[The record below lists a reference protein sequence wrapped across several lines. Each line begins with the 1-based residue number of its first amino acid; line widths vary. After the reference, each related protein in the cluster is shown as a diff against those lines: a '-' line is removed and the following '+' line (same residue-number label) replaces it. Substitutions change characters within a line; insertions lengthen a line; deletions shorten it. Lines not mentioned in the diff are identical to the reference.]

1 MKVVEFKNGETV
13 SIREA
18 VKEDASRI
26 IDYLCMVAGETDFL
40 TFGPGEFLPTFDQE
54 VAAIEEMRRASNKT
68 MIVAEVDNKI
78 IGCMSFSGGT
88 RPRVQHTGE
97 LGISILRDYW
107 GLGVGT
113 DMMEYLIDWGKDSK
127 VIRKF
132 NLRVRDDN
140 TRAIKLY
147 KKLGFIEEGITTREF
162 YINGKFFD
170 FVRMGLCID

>member
-1 MKVVEFKNGETV
+1 
-13 SIREA
+13 
-18 VKEDASRI
+18 
-26 IDYLCMVAGETDFL
+26 
-40 TFGPGEFLPTFDQE
+40 
-54 VAAIEEMRRASNKT
+54 
-68 MIVAEVDNKI
+68 
-78 IGCMSFSGGT
+78 
-88 RPRVQHTGE
+88 
-97 LGISILRDYW
+97 
-107 GLGVGT
+107 
-113 DMMEYLIDWGKDSK
+113 MMEYLIDWGKDSK